1 MVRFDRRTWGSGL
14 DDFVGVC
21 GVGLLLGKVDCLF
34 EEGDEFLFPLS
45 PSSACGGRVCDDDDV
60 HCLWLVLP
68 ALGLD
73 LRVGWEVGEC
83 PFFGEL
89 GDAHFGHTR
98 FKKFLILYFGGHV
111 VVSKGL

>member
-1 MVRFDRRTWGSGL
+1 
-14 DDFVGVC
+14 
-21 GVGLLLGKVDCLF
+21 
-34 EEGDEFLFPLS
+34 
-45 PSSACGGRVCDDDDV
+45 
-60 HCLWLVLP
+60 
-68 ALGLD
+68 
-73 LRVGWEVGEC
+73 VGEC